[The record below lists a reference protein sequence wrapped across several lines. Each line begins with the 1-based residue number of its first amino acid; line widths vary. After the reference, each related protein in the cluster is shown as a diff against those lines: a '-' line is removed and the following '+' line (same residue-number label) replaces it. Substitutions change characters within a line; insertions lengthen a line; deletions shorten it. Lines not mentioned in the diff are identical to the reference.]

1 MPLTVESIGHLK
13 LAEIRPQHLNNFY
26 ETLSKNGIRR
36 TQGRATAKRDIK
48 AMLKQRGLTIKKAAE
63 LAGVG
68 NNTLSTVCNGGNI
81 AESKAQAI
89 ANLLEMPMSKLFNIK
104 RDNTPLSNKTILE

>member
-13 LAEIRPQHLNNFY
+13 LAEIRLS
-26 ETLSKNGIRR
+26 TLITSMKRFLKR
-36 TQGRATAKRDIK
+36 HKAYTGRATAKRDIK

-81 AESKAQAI
+81 AESKAQTI
-89 ANLLEMPMSKLFNIK
+89 SK
-104 RDNTPLSNKTILE
+104 SA